1 MYYQF
6 NTDSLERAK
15 AALILY
21 AIYKSR
27 NPSSSLNGLETWNR
41 FNSYVRGACL
51 KSANTAEFVNHLCKM
66 ADTGSIKPV
75 YLKDKSNLVF
85 LPDGTIA
92 ESDSI
97 NDFKVNLFEDDNLL
111 KLFEN
116 EGAFLVMLIRE
127 RLEREKMEGVQ
138 KDENKNQI

>member
-41 FNSYVRGACL
+41 FTSYVRGACL

-66 ADTGSIKPV
+66 AETGSIKPV
-75 YLKDKSNLVF
+75 YLKDKSNEGDSSLCRVYERGMRLLEASYTEF
-85 LPDGTIA
+85 WRKPLRSCREETKYSLP
-92 ESDSI
+92 
-97 NDFKVNLFEDDNLL
+97 
-111 KLFEN
+111 
-116 EGAFLVMLIRE
+116 
-127 RLEREKMEGVQ
+127 
-138 KDENKNQI
+138 